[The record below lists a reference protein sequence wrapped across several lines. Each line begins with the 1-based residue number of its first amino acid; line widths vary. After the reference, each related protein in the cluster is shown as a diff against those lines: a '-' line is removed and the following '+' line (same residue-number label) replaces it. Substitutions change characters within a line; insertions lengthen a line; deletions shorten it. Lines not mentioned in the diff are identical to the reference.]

1 MIKPASILLAS
12 LVLGSCAY
20 FPTPRD
26 PIQIVDS
33 PSDIATC
40 RRLGVVSE
48 PVPTNGTAPVV
59 ISSRTVAV
67 RANAPSANGPAVS
80 FGTGIPAPAP
90 ASGPGFEYALEAM
103 RDRALALGATD
114 LYLRRINR
122 DWSYVQ
128 GVAYFCRNTNVNPQP
143 HVIY

>member
-1 MIKPASILLAS
+1 MLKPTTFLLAT
-12 LVLGSCAY
+12 LLLGGCAY
-20 FPTPRD
+20 FPTSPD

-48 PVPTNGTAPVV
+48 LVPTNGTAPVV
-59 ISSRTVAV
+59 IGSRTAAV
-67 RANAPSANGPAVS
+67 RADQ
-80 FGTGIPAPAP
+80 TGASGLGGGIAAPAP
-90 ASGPGFEYALEAM
+90 PSGPGFEYAIEAM

-114 LYLRRINR
+114 LYLRRVKR

-128 GVAYFCRNTNVNPQP
+128 GVAYSCPQTNINPRP
-143 HVIY
+143 HLIY